1 MTEWVLGPYHP
12 WLREPLGVRLELHG
26 ETVGEAELEPGYN
39 RRGVEHLLGQATW
52 EGALALAGRLCEG
65 CAVAN
70 LLAFCQAVEELAGLT
85 APLRGQYLRLV
96 LAELER
102 ARSHLEACAALLD
115 ALGLPGPAAGRLRAA
130 AARLLAAQAEW
141 TGTRRAPLT
150 YGGIAPTAD
159 ILDAERTALIAVLAE
174 AERVLAPLAQQV
186 LRQRGLTGRLVGLA
200 GIRPASA
207 ERLDLRGPV
216 GRAAGLA
223 RDLRRDAPG
232 PVYARLQADE
242 APPPSPPAPLPRR
255 ERGDNPEGAADLV
268 GSARVLV
275 VTQRGGDAYAR
286 LTVRL
291 LEALESLRLA
301 RVALETLPGG
311 AVGLAGAARADE
323 LVAQALAR
331 RGVVRG
337 DAMGRAEGP
346 RGEVTCIVVGS
357 AAGPDLVHFHTGS
370 FATLPI
376 VGPTL
381 AGVALAD
388 LPVALLSFD
397 LCLACAER

>member
-1 MTEWVLGPYHP
+1 VGEFVLGPYHP
-12 WLREPLGVRLELHG
+12 WLREPLVVRLDLHG
-26 ETVGEAELEPGYN
+26 ETVGGAELEPGYN

-52 EGALALAGRLCEG
+52 EGALALAGRLCES
-65 CAVAN
+65 CTVAN

-102 ARSHLEACAALLD
+102 ARSHLATCAALLST
-115 ALGLPGPAAGRLRAA
+115 LGVPGPAPARLRTAA
-130 AARLLAAQAEW
+130 GQLLAAQAEW

-159 ILDAERTALIAVLAE
+159 ILDAERTTLITVLAE

-200 GIRPASA
+200 SIRPASA

-223 RDLRRDAPG
+223 YDLRRDAPG

-242 APPPSPPAPLPRR
+242 APPLPAPPATLPER
-255 ERGDNPEGAADLV
+255 ESGDRLEGAELV

-323 LVAQALAR
+323 LVAQALDR

-337 DAMGRAEGP
+337 DVMGRAEGP

-357 AAGPDLVHFHTGS
+357 AEGPHLVHFHTGS
-370 FATLPI
+370 FATLPA
-376 VGPTL
+376 VGPALT
-381 AGVALAD
+381 GVALAD
-388 LPVALLSFD
+388 MPVALLSFD